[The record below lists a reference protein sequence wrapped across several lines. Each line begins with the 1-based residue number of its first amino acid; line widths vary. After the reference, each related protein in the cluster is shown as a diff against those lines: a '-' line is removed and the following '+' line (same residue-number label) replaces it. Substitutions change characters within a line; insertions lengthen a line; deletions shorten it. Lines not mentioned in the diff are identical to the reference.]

1 MEKREQTNQQA
12 KQIGQLVKWQQKKLW
27 KEVKYRKRSIIS
39 SEIELVYNA
48 ILKYDKS
55 KSENGLQDASPQ
67 GMDMDL
73 HIPNTW
79 QKSWQTRDLYS
90 KSFRMK
96 AKGISG

>member
-79 QKSWQTRDLYS
+79 QKS
-90 KSFRMK
+90 
-96 AKGISG
+96 